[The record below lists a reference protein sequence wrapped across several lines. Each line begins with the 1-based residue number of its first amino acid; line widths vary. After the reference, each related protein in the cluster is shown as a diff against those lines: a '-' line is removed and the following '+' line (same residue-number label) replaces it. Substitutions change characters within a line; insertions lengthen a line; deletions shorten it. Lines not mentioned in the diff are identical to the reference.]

1 MGFCVKLI
9 VNIPLIVIFVKK
21 FPESIIHII
30 NDCGVVN
37 PIWKDF
43 ILIRPKK

>member
-1 MGFCVKLI
+1 MSFCLKLI
-9 VNIPLIVIFVKK
+9 VKIPLIVIFVKK
-21 FPESIIHII
+21 SLSQLFISL
-30 NDCGVVN
+30 VVN